1 MLNYHEFILKDKNGK
16 EHYIFAETKREA
28 EVMLKNINNSI
39 KTIE

>member
-16 EHYIFAETKREA
+16 KRYIFAETEKDA
-28 EVMLKNINNSI
+28 EIMLKNINNSI